1 MEKIIAEQNFWEVFP
16 EATIEVLVVEGIDN
30 HVDKAKEEH
39 FHQLLNDAAKEARGY
54 LTEEIFS
61 QNEVIAQWRQAF
73 SRFKTKKGAR
83 SSIEALLKRASQER
97 EFFPINPLVDIYNS
111 ISLTFGV
118 PCGGEDQEKIK
129 GDLHLGKAHGGE
141 SFLPLGAE
149 ADAPALPEEIIYYDN
164 EGAI

>member
-30 HVDKAKEEH
+30 HVDKAKEEQ

-54 LTEEIFS
+54 LTEETFS

-118 PCGGEDQEKIK
+118 PCGGEDQEKSK
-129 GDLHLGKAHGGE
+129 GI
-141 SFLPLGAE
+141 F
-149 ADAPALPEEIIYYDN
+149 I
-164 EGAI
+164 